1 MFDVIAFDAD
11 DTLWHNEQLYRATQ
25 TKFAELLSPYQED
38 QTAQQALYLTETR
51 NISYFGYGIKSF
63 TLSMIETAI
72 DLTEG
77 RITGDEIQK
86 IIRFAKEMLQQEVQ
100 LLAEVEETLDRLAPD
115 YDLMI
120 ITKGDLLDQ
129 ETKIARSG
137 LADYFDYIEVVS
149 EKTSETYRAL
159 LQRYGL
165 DPVRFLMVGNSLKS
179 DVLPVLAVGG
189 QAVYVPYPLTWG
201 YEQVDTAAAAQDG
214 YFELEHLGLLPAL
227 LQDLANSPA
236 AGGDGR
242 E

>member
-11 DTLWHNEQLYRATQ
+11 DTLWHNEQLYQATQ
-25 TKFAELLSPYQED
+25 KKFAELLSSYQEV
-38 QTAQQALYLTETR
+38 QAAQQELYLTETR
-51 NISYFGYGIKSF
+51 NIPYFGYGIKSF

-86 IIRFAKEMLQQEVQ
+86 IIGFAKEMLQQEVQ

-120 ITKGDLLDQ
+120 VTKGDLLDQ

-165 DPVRFLMVGNSLKS
+165 DPARFLMVGNSLKS
-179 DVLPVLAVGG
+179 DVLPVLAAGA
-189 QAVYVPYPLTWG
+189 QAVYVPHPLTWS
-201 YEQVDTAAAAQDG
+201 YEQVDTAAVAQDG

-227 LQDLANSPA
+227 LQDLADSPA
-236 AGGDGR
+236 ASGAGR
-242 E
+242 D